1 MNRKIKKI
9 LMSGLLLTCGALE
22 WSCNSTA
29 EKQNDL
35 QTMEFGLAGTS
46 DMLYWGDTIPYYL
59 DRTFLSSFPGYNTVL
74 DNPDQTYDVMLLHQK
89 LDKPYRAYWEIIDG
103 TLYLCAIDRYG
114 VVPTDTVNDWSRME
128 TMIGTKFD
136 HPRAPQYTRTRG
148 VGSSFG
154 TPDKVLT
161 AATWVNGTFYA
172 RQQSCQTPNHA
183 VEINNEYW
191 FVLPI
196 HKLTFEKGKL
206 VAVEDLMN
214 VPKSFAFNRYLFET
228 PDPLGPRAQCDD
240 STLTFNDQTTRIE
253 AELKIPSS
261 KIISLRYRLDS
272 DTQKVCTLTS
282 TRWRPATANPLPE
295 MQHIEYPQWKWAS
308 FNGTYFGPDD
318 SVFYDRNK
326 TYIYLDLQEGNL
338 DVREG
343 KRLELVI
350 DGKYGYPCLIS
361 ESSVWTFSSI
371 LERPSTIERGGA
383 GNYEVTFLHTL
394 YDKEGNPTEKST
406 ELEPLPE

>member
-1 MNRKIKKI
+1 M
-9 LMSGLLLTCGALE
+9 GLLMMTSGALA

-172 RQQSCQTPNHA
+172 RQQSCQAPNHA

-240 STLTFNDQTTRIE
+240 STLTFND
-253 AELKIPSS
+253 
-261 KIISLRYRLDS
+261 
-272 DTQKVCTLTS
+272 
-282 TRWRPATANPLPE
+282 
-295 MQHIEYPQWKWAS
+295 
-308 FNGTYFGPDD
+308 
-318 SVFYDRNK
+318 
-326 TYIYLDLQEGNL
+326 
-338 DVREG
+338 
-343 KRLELVI
+343 
-350 DGKYGYPCLIS
+350 
-361 ESSVWTFSSI
+361 
-371 LERPSTIERGGA
+371 
-383 GNYEVTFLHTL
+383 
-394 YDKEGNPTEKST
+394 
-406 ELEPLPE
+406 

>member
-1 MNRKIKKI
+1 MDQKLFISLLSI
-9 LMSGLLLTCGALE
+9 VSGLFVLG
-22 WSCNSTA
+22 CNSSMGK
-29 EKQNDL
+29 EENSV

-46 DMLYWGDTIPYYL
+46 DILYWGDSVPYYL
-59 DRTFLSSFPGYNTVL
+59 DRSFLCSFPDYKTAL
-74 DNPDQTYDVMLLHQK
+74 DNPDQTFDVMLLHQK
-89 LDKPYRAYWEIIDG
+89 FDKKYRAYWEIIDG
-103 TLYLCAIDRYG
+103 TLYLCTIDRYG
-114 VVPTDTVNDWSRME
+114 VMPTDTVNDWPRME

-136 HPRAPQYTRTRG
+136 RPRAPQYTRTHG
-148 VGSSFG
+148 PGTSFT

-183 VEINNEYW
+183 VELNDEYW
-191 FVLPI
+191 YVLPI

-272 DTQKVCTLTS
+272 DTQRVCTLTS
-282 TRWRPATANPLPE
+282 TRWRSATANPLPE
-295 MQHIEYPQWKWAS
+295 IQHIEYPQWKWAS
-308 FNGTYFGPDD
+308 FNGTYFGPAD
-318 SVFYDRNK
+318 SVFYNRNK

-338 DVREG
+338 DIQEG

-361 ESSVWTFSSI
+361 ESSVWTFSSV
-371 LERPSTIERGGA
+371 LDRPSTIERGGA

-406 ELEPLPE
+406 KLEPLPD